1 MFFLTQEV
9 HDISYSHE
17 KNTPAQR
24 ANIQYDD
31 KSLYISLNT
40 EEKKNHLYVQHTVH
54 TSIYRA
60 CYISKLASMHTIFA
74 L

>member
-17 KNTPAQR
+17 KKTPQQYKR

-60 CYISKLASMHTIFA
+60 C
-74 L
+74 

>member
-17 KNTPAQR
+17 KKTPQQYKR

-40 EEKKNHLYVQHTVH
+40 EEK
-54 TSIYRA
+54 R
-60 CYISKLASMHTIFA
+60 TINMYNIRYTQA
-74 L
+74 LEHVT